1 MYNTIL
7 VPIDVT
13 EDSLTSMLIPHVNS
27 LQKLNNAT
35 VHFLAVTAPISNYL
49 RYGGTILP
57 GDFPDDAK
65 QVEIILKELNEKVKL
80 FSIPEDKVQ
89 VKATIG
95 SVKDEILATAED
107 INADIILLGSRR
119 PSMSTYLLGSNAA
132 SVVRYAKISVL
143 VVR

>member
-80 FSIPEDKVQ
+80 FSIPEDKVR

>member
-13 EDSLTSMLIPHVNS
+13 EDALTNSLVPHVNS

-35 VHFLAVTAPISNYL
+35 VYFLAVTAPISNYL

-57 GDFPDDAK
+57 GDFPDDEK
-65 QVEIILKELNEKVKL
+65 QAEIILAELKEKIKL
-80 FSIPEDKVQ
+80 FSIPADKVHA
-89 VKATIG
+89 KASVG
-95 SVKDEILATAED
+95 SVKDEILATAEE

-132 SVVRYAKISVL
+132 SVVRYAKTSVL
-143 VVR
+143 AVR